1 MFVYVFVYMYIDLSM
16 YVFFHRSISIHTVS
30 IYLSIHPSIPS
41 SLQLNPFIRRHKKVN
56 PVIPEVMNMCAFEAI
71 GLSVEKLRSGR
82 ELDGHMNKG
91 ET

>member
-1 MFVYVFVYMYIDLSM
+1 M
-16 YVFFHRSISIHTVS
+16 
-30 IYLSIHPSIPS
+30 
-41 SLQLNPFIRRHKKVN
+41 N

-91 ET
+91 EMYVNIEYMEHLGYVRSGRSTPILSI

>member
-1 MFVYVFVYMYIDLSM
+1 MD
-16 YVFFHRSISIHTVS
+16 
-30 IYLSIHPSIPS
+30 LSIHPSIPS
-41 SLQLNPFIRRHKKVN
+41 SLQQNPFIRRHKKVN